1 MELVEPLAEAKWLHF
16 CCADDYC
23 ESLPAAQS
31 PLALSAFAA
40 LILTIELPCLSAKS
54 VRFPRIHNILSLG
67 SSTAPGAKKRSKPK
81 GLSPSDALP
90 AISWAKRLPPS
101 GPPIIPWPL

>member
-31 PLALSAFAA
+31 PLPLNAFAA
-40 LILTIELPCLSAKS
+40 LILTIELPCLSANS
-54 VRFPRIHNILSLG
+54 VSFSRIHNILSLG
-67 SSTAPGAKKRSKPK
+67 FQYGPWSQETLETK
-81 GLSPSDALP
+81 GGVT
-90 AISWAKRLPPS
+90 I
-101 GPPIIPWPL
+101 

>member
-16 CCADDYC
+16 CYADDYC

-31 PLALSAFAA
+31 PLPLNAFAA
-40 LILTIELPCLSAKS
+40 LILTIELARLGTKS
-54 VRFPRIHNILSLG
+54 VSFSRSHNILSLG
-67 SSTAPGAKKRSKPK
+67 SSTALGPKRRSKPK
-81 GLSPSDALP
+81 GLSLSDVWP
-90 AISWAKRLPPS
+90 TISWAKRLPPS